1 MGHPRADYICAYHPG
16 GCSFFHMKKAPGPLT
31 LNYVGDPVIFRNIE
45 IGSTLK
51 CRPDF
56 LEFSEPGISV
66 STARAT
72 VWSPS
77 PPPGKILSRD
87 QRSRYL
93 ATIYELI
100 EKAAPDS
107 PIVELF
113 PYLLDRNL
121 EHGTHAPQYLTMLR
135 SLQLACETE
144 EEHLIAQPLSAFL
157 GLGKGLTPSGDDFV
171 IGFLLGVN
179 RWAHLLPGK
188 LDVKQ
193 LNSRIIEQARSQTT
207 TISLN
212 LIECACAG
220 HADERLILALDGIIS
235 GNIAPEVCVNLL
247 AGWGNTS
254 GFDSLTGMALFSLAF
269 LD

>member
-1 MGHPRADYICAYHPG
+1 MGHPRGLYLRLSSGWMLFLSYEER
-16 GCSFFHMKKAPGPLT
+16 PGPVT
-31 LNYVGDPVIFRNIE
+31 LNYAGDSVIFRNIE
-45 IGSTLK
+45 IGSTLN
-51 CRPDF
+51 CRQNF

-93 ATIYELI
+93 TATYELI
-100 EKAAPDS
+100 EKAAPS
-107 PIVELF
+107 SSIVDLF

-121 EHGTHAPQYLTMLR
+121 EHGTHAPQYLTVLR

-144 EEHLIAQPLSAFL
+144 EERLVAQPLSAFL

-171 IGFLLGVN
+171 IGFLLGIN
-179 RWAHLLPGK
+179 RWAYQLPGT
-188 LDVKQ
+188 LDIKQ

-235 GNIAPEVCVNLL
+235 GNIAPMICVNLL

-254 GFDSLTGMALFSLAF
+254 GFDLLTGMALFSLAF